1 MKKFKQ
7 NNILIVGLGKSGA
20 SCACFLKSIGKTV
33 TITDQKSE
41 DAFDEY
47 IPEMRELGIKLE
59 LGADLDKA
67 SENADMIVLSPG
79 VPHTLNPI
87 LRAKAKNI
95 PVIGEIE
102 LASRFIEE
110 PITAIT
116 GTNGK
121 TTTTTLLGEML
132 KESGLNVFVGGN
144 IGTPLIEYV
153 ANKNKTN
160 NTADR
165 LVVEISSFQLDT
177 IEHFRPDTAVL
188 LNITTNKYI

>member
-144 IGTPLIEYV
+144 I
-153 ANKNKTN
+153 K
-160 NTADR
+160 
-165 LVVEISSFQLDT
+165 
-177 IEHFRPDTAVL
+177 
-188 LNITTNKYI
+188 